1 MDDNVLTKRFS
12 FESQVSFR
20 LELTTP
26 ACPIKDVVN
35 DTIAIVWAIS
45 DVGWSGRLLFYKLI
59 AYRRD
64 NNNKW
69 NIAYIFHDK

>member
-1 MDDNVLTKRFS
+1 MNDNVLTNFFS

-45 DVGWSGRLLFYKLI
+45 DVG
-59 AYRRD
+59 
-64 NNNKW
+64 
-69 NIAYIFHDK
+69 

>member
-1 MDDNVLTKRFS
+1 MPQTFGNTCEVNDDFLTKSFS

-35 DTIAIVWAIS
+35 DTIAIV
-45 DVGWSGRLLFYKLI
+45 
-59 AYRRD
+59 
-64 NNNKW
+64 
-69 NIAYIFHDK
+69 

>member
-1 MDDNVLTKRFS
+1 MAQIFSNSDVNDNILTENFS

-26 ACPIKDVVN
+26 ACPVKDMVN

-45 DVGWSGRLLFYKLI
+45 DVG
-59 AYRRD
+59 
-64 NNNKW
+64 
-69 NIAYIFHDK
+69 